1 MFQTYIQNLNR
12 LYKTGSAREHSYR
25 GDLQELLKKLIDD
38 KDIVVTNEP
47 SRITGVGAPDYSITK
62 KNIPIGYIEAKDLGK
77 NLNSKDYEEQFERYK
92 KALDNLIITNYCD
105 FWFFKNGELVHTV
118 SIAKLKDGSVFP
130 IEKNFNEF
138 KNLIIDFV
146 SFVSQTIKSPSRLA
160 KLMAAKAKLLES
172 VIEKA
177 ILDDDENNSLRN
189 EMEVFK
195 RTLIH
200 DITPQSFADIYAQ
213 TIAYGLFTARLHD
226 FTLQDFSR
234 QEAQYLIPK
243 SNPFLRGLFNYIG
256 GADCDERII
265 WIIDSLAEIFL
276 ATNIREIFKD
286 YGKKSGLNDPV
297 LHFYE
302 TFLGEY
308 NPKLKKSRGVWYTPT
323 PVVDFIVKAVDSL
336 LKLEFNLED
345 GLIDDSKITIKV
357 DDPDAG
363 FTKSGKIR
371 KKEKVVHKVQILDP
385 AVGTGT
391 FLARTIEFIKQ
402 NFWGGSWSSY
412 VEDELIPR
420 LNGFEILMASY
431 AMAHLKIDMILLE
444 SGYRPSSDRRLN
456 IYLTNSLESFHE
468 ESGTLF
474 SSYLANE
481 SKEADR
487 IKKETPVM
495 VIMGNPPYA
504 VSSSNRSEWIQELLK
519 DYKKNLNER
528 KINLDDDYIKFIR
541 FAQYYID
548 KNGYGIVAYITNN
561 SFLDGITHRQMR
573 KSILESFDLV
583 YILDLHGNSKKKET
597 TPDGGK
603 DENVF
608 DIQQG
613 VSINI
618 FVKKTKSKREATVYH
633 YDLYGKREFKYNF
646 LNEND
651 LSSIDWQKLKP
662 KESNYFFVPKDFSL
676 EDEYDKGFKIDELF
690 KVFSSGIETQKDSL
704 VIRFSESELE
714 RVKQEIL
721 YDEEKIRNEYKIKD
735 SRDWQLS
742 RAREDLKVAK
752 IVDISYRPF
761 DVRKTFYSGNSK
773 GIMAYPRHEVMKHML
788 KDNFGLICKRGFD
801 ENKSAYCY
809 ISKNIIDRRYWSRPG
824 MQGAEQLFPLYLYQE
839 YNSLESKRELN
850 LNLEIIKEF
859 EKRLQLQFNDDFNEL
874 DLLDYIYAILH
885 HPTYRKKYKE
895 FLKIDFPK
903 VPYPKKESFFGFVKL
918 GKSLREL
925 HLLEDESLN
934 KRTIDIEGEA
944 KVKVSNKINK
954 KDIVIDKE
962 NLKVRLNEEVSI
974 VNIPKIAWEFYIGG
988 YQPAQKW
995 LKDRVGRVLSRSDV
1009 KHYNRL
1015 INALIKTDEIMK
1027 KLSNL
1032 DFE

>member
-1 MFQTYIQNLNR
+1 MQFLTEYINNINR
-12 LYKTGSAREHSYR
+12 LFRTSSAREHSYR
-25 GDLQELLKKLIDD
+25 GHLETVLNQIIDD
-38 KDIVVTNEP
+38 TNIVVTNEP
-47 SRITGVGAPDYSITK
+47 ARIRDVGAPDYSIAK
-62 KNIPIGYIEAKDLGK
+62 KDIPIGYIEAKDID
-77 NLNSKDYEEQFERYK
+77 KDLSNKAYTKQFERYK
-92 KALDNLIITNYCD
+92 NALDNLIITNYIN
-105 FWFFKNGELVHTV
+105 FEFYQNGELVKKI
-118 SIAKLKDGSVFP
+118 SIAKIDNNQIIPLQ
-130 IEKNFNEF
+130 KNFSEF
-138 KNLIIDFV
+138 VHLIKNFTTFV
-146 SFVSQTIKSPSRLA
+146 SKTIKSPLKLA
-160 KLMAAKAKLLES
+160 SLMANKALLLKDVLTNALNSDEES
-172 VIEKA
+172 
-177 ILDDDENNSLRN
+177 SLN
-189 EMEVFK
+189 EQLRVFQ
-195 RTLIH
+195 TMLIY
-200 DITPQSFADIYAQ
+200 DITKEEFADIFAQ
-213 TIAYGLFTARLHD
+213 TIAFGMFIARYHD
-226 FTLQDFSR
+226 YTLENFSR
-234 QEAQYLIPK
+234 SEARQLIPK
-243 SNPFLRGLFNYIG
+243 SHPFLKGLFKYIS
-256 GADCDERII
+256 DDDILDDRLI
-265 WIIDSLAEIFL
+265 WIIDSLSEVYL
-276 ATNIREIFKD
+276 ATNIREIFEKRQ
-286 YGKKSGLNDPV
+286 DPII
-297 LHFYE
+297 HFYE
-302 TFLGEY
+302 TFLSY
-308 NPKLKKSRGVWYTPT
+308 YSPNTRKARGVWYTPKE
-323 PVVDFIVKAVDSL
+323 VVGFIVNGVDKI
-336 LKLEFNLED
+336 LKDEFDLD
-345 GLIDDSKITIKV
+345 GLIDESKIKIRV
-357 DDPDAG
+357 DDPNKG
-363 FTKSGKIR
+363 HTKSGKKIQ
-371 KKEKVVHKVQILDP
+371 KDIEIHKVQILDP

-391 FLARTIEFIKQ
+391 FLAEVVEFIKKD
-402 NFWGGSWSSY
+402 FFGSWSQY
-412 VEDELIPR
+412 VNSDLIPR
-420 LNGFEILMASY
+420 LNGFELLMASY
-431 AMAHLKIDMILLE
+431 AMAHLKLDMILDV
-444 SGYRPSSDRRLN
+444 GIKKRLN
-456 IYLTNSLESFHE
+456 IYLTNSLEPYHKEHQS
-468 ESGTLF
+468 LF
-474 SSYLANE
+474 ASYLANE

-573 KSILESFDLV
+573 KSILESFDLI

-662 KESNYFFVPKDFSL
+662 KEPNYFFVPKDFSL

-788 KDNFGLICKRGFD
+788 KDNYALQLTCKNRQLSLGYFF
-801 ENKSAYCY
+801 
-809 ISKNIIDRRYWSRPG
+809 IVKNISDRHLLDSAADS
-824 MQGAEQLFPLYLYQE
+824 MKSFPLYLYQE
-839 YNSLESKRELN
+839 DNSLESKRELN

-903 VPYPKKESFFGFVKL
+903 VPYPNIKTFWQLVEFGRKL
-918 GKSLREL
+918 RAL
-925 HLLEDESLN
+925 HLLEDKSLDD
-934 KRTIDIEGEA
+934 RIIEISGDGDMLIA
-944 KVKVSNKINK
+944 NRLNK
-954 KDIVIDKE
+954 KDVHIEADIVTLNINE
-962 NLKVRLNEEVSI
+962 NVAI
-974 VNIPKIAWEFYIGG
+974 TNIPLRAWKFHIGG
-988 YQPAQKW
+988 YQSAQKW
-995 LKDRVGRVLSRSDV
+995 LKDRAGKELSRIDL
-1009 KHYNRL
+1009 KHYNKI
-1015 INALIKTDEIMK
+1015 INVLIKTDKIMK
-1027 KLSNL
+1027 EIDEIVKI
-1032 DFE
+1032 